1 MIVCSDC
8 LQPVGLH
15 KDSSNYYHLP
25 PMKGHCDVS
34 FVFGLD
40 IGKTPKGTVK
50 IMREMAEESNDLSD
64 RVDRA
69 IILLK
74 NKDYDGALAAL
85 EGSWDDLKEVDD
97 E

>member
-15 KDSSNYYHLP
+15 KDTSNYYHLP
-25 PMKGHCDVS
+25 PMKDHCDVS

-50 IMREMAEESNDLSD
+50 IMREMAEETNELSE
-64 RVDRA
+64 RIDRA
-69 IILLK
+69 ILYLK
-74 NKDYDGALAAL
+74 NKDYDDALAVL
-85 EGSWDDLKEVDD
+85 QDNWDDLED